1 MSWID
6 VCKIFPSEHSQLVTQ
21 RLYAMSKRC
30 LIFDLW
36 KRFWVDVYIT
46 SSYGWLLDDLDR
58 RPKNFHCQTIL
69 SWSHNVHDRPPT
81 DVIWRFV
88 AHWVGSYLSV
98 ISSPLPHFFFCLL
111 SLSFCLTLLLLSHL
125 SYSLSC
131 VELLDKLLILC
142 CLCRHSRDGNLV
154 EQKWMSCSE

>member
-6 VCKIFPSEHSQLVTQ
+6 VCKIFPSDHSQLVTQ

-88 AHWVGSYLSV
+88 AHWDVTSKERMSINHNLYFVLWSKKYCTFSADFMTQMNLHCYLHVRSWQGFD
-98 ISSPLPHFFFCLL
+98 L
-111 SLSFCLTLLLLSHL
+111 
-125 SYSLSC
+125 
-131 VELLDKLLILC
+131 
-142 CLCRHSRDGNLV
+142 NLV
-154 EQKWMSCSE
+154 F